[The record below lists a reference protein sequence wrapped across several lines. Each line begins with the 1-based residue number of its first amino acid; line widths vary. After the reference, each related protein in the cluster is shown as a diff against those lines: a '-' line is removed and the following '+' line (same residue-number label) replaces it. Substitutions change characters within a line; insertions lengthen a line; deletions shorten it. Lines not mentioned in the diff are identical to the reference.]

1 LKEKLKIGIL
11 LVDLNIHSWE
21 FAIIESIIGSEFAKL
36 SLIVISGSSNI
47 KDARDIN
54 ASIIYKLH
62 NKLDEIISGERKRY
76 YAKKNI
82 SSLLENVP
90 LITINTIIDGGK
102 ETFQTEHSNNI
113 RAYNLD
119 AIINLGFYELKGMI
133 LSIPKYGI
141 WSYYIGNSFGL
152 NGNHGGYV
160 EVVSESAITCTSLKM
175 QNGTDKDKKVL
186 YKAIGP
192 THAFSISINRSN
204 AYKRSVLILPR
215 ILKGIYEGSDSLL
228 TEFVAKFAK
237 EDNILD
243 ESSNKNRSPL
253 GNLKFL
259 LFHLWILL
267 RKLVKKIIYTD
278 SFNWFILFNLKKKN
292 IFEKFP
298 GSVNELIKLTP
309 PHDKFW
315 ADPFVVSHNDK
326 FYIFVEELPFKTMK
340 GHISVIELNSK
351 GEMQYFKPILE
362 MPYHL
367 SYPFVFEFNDS
378 IYMVP
383 ETGNNN
389 TIELY
394 RCVNFPDEWEF
405 IMNLMDN
412 IKAKDTTLFY
422 YKDKWWL
429 FTSIHKSTIKPEYS
443 ELSLFYSDDLMSCNW
458 NAHPCN
464 PIVSDIRTA
473 RCAGKIFLS
482 DENIFRPS
490 QDGSGRYG
498 RALNL
503 NQITVLSET
512 KYEEILV
519 SKVEAFELDK
529 TYKGVHTF
537 NFENNF
543 SVMDAYTYRNRLSF

>member
-1 LKEKLKIGIL
+1 
-11 LVDLNIHSWE
+11 
-21 FAIIESIIGSEFAKL
+21 
-36 SLIVISGSSNI
+36 
-47 KDARDIN
+47 
-54 ASIIYKLH
+54 
-62 NKLDEIISGERKRY
+62 
-76 YAKKNI
+76 
-82 SSLLENVP
+82 
-90 LITINTIIDGGK
+90 
-102 ETFQTEHSNNI
+102 
-113 RAYNLD
+113 
-119 AIINLGFYELKGMI
+119 
-133 LSIPKYGI
+133 
-141 WSYYIGNSFGL
+141 
-152 NGNHGGYV
+152 
-160 EVVSESAITCTSLKM
+160 
-175 QNGTDKDKKVL
+175 
-186 YKAIGP
+186 
-192 THAFSISINRSN
+192 
-204 AYKRSVLILPR
+204 
-215 ILKGIYEGSDSLL
+215 
-228 TEFVAKFAK
+228 
-237 EDNILD
+237 
-243 ESSNKNRSPL
+243 
-253 GNLKFL
+253 
-259 LFHLWILL
+259 
-267 RKLVKKIIYTD
+267 
-278 SFNWFILFNLKKKN
+278 LKKKN
-292 IFEKFP
+292 IFKKFP
-298 GSVNELIKLTP
+298 GSVDELIKLTP
-309 PHDKFW
+309 PRDRFW
-315 ADPFVVSHNDK
+315 ADPFGVCQNDK

-362 MPYHL
+362 KPYHL

-405 IMNLMDN
+405 VMNLMDN

-443 ELSLFYSDDLMSCNW
+443 ELSLFYSDDLISCNW

-519 SKVEAFELDK
+519 SKVEAIELDK